1 MAKTILYGI
10 GKAAMRDY
18 ADPKKLIALSDM
30 QDLAVESSYSAE
42 DIVGG
47 NKMFPIASF
56 PKDKA
61 LTVSAT
67 NATFNWGLLEYLE
80 GSETKS
86 GEEVVMAG
94 MMEVKIPANGEIEL
108 EHTPIANSVLVMGFT
123 AAEGEAPAS
132 GSFTVK
138 DKKVTF
144 VANDAGK
151 LANIFYQYNGSVN
164 AISYGATEKTMAK
177 PFIFDYTFPIY
188 DEDTQITHY
197 GTLSIYKA
205 KCSSGF
211 SLDAAHQTAV
221 TQKFEAKAQD
231 AQRVDGHLWDLA
243 IDGVVVTA

>member
-18 ADPKKLIALSDM
+18 VNPKKLIAFSDM

-42 DIVGG
+42 DITGG

-56 PKDKA
+56 PKDKS
-61 LTVSAT
+61 LTISAT

-80 GSETKS
+80 GSEVKT
-86 GEEVVMAG
+86 GEEVIMAG
-94 MMEVKIPANGEIEL
+94 MMEVKIPANGEIKL
-108 EHTPIANSVLVMGFT
+108 EHTPIADSVLVMGFEAGET
-123 AAEGEAPAS
+123 PAANVFKVEGD
-132 GSFTVK
+132 TI
-138 DKKVTF
+138 TF

-151 LANIFYQYNGSVN
+151 LANIFYQYKGSE
-164 AISYGATEKTMAK
+164 AATSYGATQKTMAK
-177 PFIFDYTFPIY
+177 PFVFDYTFPIY

-205 KCSSGF
+205 KCTSGF

-221 TQKFEAKAQD
+221 TQKFEAAAQD
-231 AQRVDGHLWDLA
+231 AQRLDGHLWDLA
-243 IDGVVVTA
+243 IDGVKVTA

>member
-10 GKAAMRDY
+10 GKAALRDY
-18 ADPKKLIALSDM
+18 ANPKKLIALSDM

-47 NKMFPIASF
+47 NKMFTIASF

-67 NATFNWGLLEYLE
+67 NATFNWGLMEYLE
-80 GSETKS
+80 GSEVKS
-86 GEEVVMAG
+86 GNEVIMAG
-94 MMEVKIPANGEIEL
+94 MMEVKIPADGVITL
-108 EHTPIANSVLVMGFT
+108 EHTPIANSVLVMGFEQVEET
-123 AAEGEAPAS
+123 PSAGK
-132 GSFTVK
+132 FTVEGST
-138 DKKVTF
+138 VTF

-151 LANIFYQYNGSVN
+151 LANIFYQYNGSAN
-164 AISYGATEKTMAK
+164 AVAYGATERTMAK
-177 PFIFDYTFPIY
+177 PFVFDYTFPIY

-231 AQRVDGHLWDLA
+231 AQRADGHLWDLA
-243 IDGVVVTA
+243 IDGVVVTV